1 MVIVILIDS
10 FFCGFNVELEYR
22 RKEEKLIIVSICRLR
37 LIIGSF
43 FWNNKIS
50 IEGKKEL
57 GV

>member
-37 LIIGSF
+37 LMNGSF
-43 FWNNKIS
+43 FCMCNK
-50 IEGKKEL
+50 K
-57 GV
+57 

>member
-22 RKEEKLIIVSICRLR
+22 RKGGELIIVSICRLR

-43 FWNNKIS
+43 FWN
-50 IEGKKEL
+50 KK
-57 GV
+57 